1 MKKEK
6 KCITACV
13 SLLKFLL
20 KCISLDWTQ
29 EINIIFFFLTL
40 HNCEAE
46 KKHEQKNGNTRI
58 HHHIRVLAEYYSLFE
73 YHKNYYIFF
82 LVDNNKFWFFF
93 LFHRLS
99 GARSLFHYNNK
110 DVYIK
115 FLWRS
120 NARLSI
126 INEKTSA
133 VWQLTLLELIRDE
146 FSLYTLRDLLHND
159 FKGIFFG
166 VNECCVMILDL
177 IEEINFWLF
186 SEPLRT
192 IKSYFFLNLIY
203 N

>member
-1 MKKEK
+1 MNKK
-6 KCITACV
+6 TATLE
-13 SLLKFLL
+13 SIIILGY
-20 KCISLDWTQ
+20 SQ
-29 EINIIFFFLTL
+29 NIILFLNT
-40 HNCEAE
+40 
-46 KKHEQKNGNTRI
+46 TRI
-58 HHHIRVLAEYYSLFE
+58 I
-73 YHKNYYIFF
+73 IFF

-93 LFHRLS
+93 FFHHLS